1 MEPDFFDLLLRQCSP
16 MVEGGTGVFVAPG
29 TILTCAHVVGRDRRV
44 GDETIS
50 VVLEDLSK
58 LSGRLLR
65 MSPSSDLALV
75 GIGNAQHECVALDGA
90 GALDLH
96 TGDELYLIGVPRW
109 DANQRQRGG
118 LTARFE
124 SFTEPAEPSAASDP
138 QLARLLM
145 FKGANVVKGFS
156 GGPLLNLRTC
166 RVVGVVAIS
175 RDLSN
180 ETGGWAIPIDVV
192 LRVFPELVQ
201 LNAATTNSSRLWHAA
216 LEQRRKNIQENT
228 PGYAILENLGLSLER
243 FEHLVGE
250 LAVTRAALTN
260 FLKALGKGN
269 LVPEDLDSVLREFA
283 AEFNRLRNELQILQS
298 VDPGVNQLKEN
309 ARLALEQGDFA
320 DAESFLNQA
329 SDLQAES
336 ARRHEAT
343 ASEQRLAAAALKAH
357 NARLQQ
363 SQLAYSSAA
372 KYFLEAAELVP
383 ESAAEV
389 HAEYLRRA
397 ALAFKDAGDFAEA
410 EARANRAVEIARE
423 RLGLDHLVW
432 ATCANTLGFIY
443 DARGKYA
450 DAERIYRET
459 LALRT
464 RMLGSESIDTAQSL
478 NNLGTVCDK
487 LNKRPEARELYRRAL
502 HIRQKIEGPESL
514 QVARILSNMAAS
526 AFHSGRPAE
535 AIELYQRVLAIR
547 VKQLGKHPLV
557 AITLSS
563 LAVALAEVGRIDEAE
578 SLLLQ
583 TLDIRR
589 TLQGKRHPDVATS
602 LNGLGAI
609 AIKRR
614 KFSAAEK
621 YLKEA
626 LSIRMEKLG
635 DAHPDT
641 ARTLSNLGTLYGE
654 QGRGRDSVSFFEKAV
669 VSVEKCLPTNHPD
682 LQRYRADLAQALRIK
697 ASR

>member
-16 MVEGGTGVFVAPG
+16 MVEGGTGLFVAPG
-29 TILTCAHVVGRDRRV
+29 IILTCAHVVGRDRSV

-58 LSGRLLR
+58 LSGRLLQI
-65 MSPSSDLALV
+65 SPGTDLALV
-75 GIGNAQHECVALDGA
+75 GISNTQHECVALDCA

-96 TGDELYLIGVPRW
+96 SGDELYLIGVPRW
-109 DANQRQRGG
+109 DPNQRQRGG
-118 LTARFE
+118 LTAHFE
-124 SFTEPAEPSAASDP
+124 SFAEPAEPSAASDP

-166 RVVGVVAIS
+166 RVVGVVALS

-180 ETGGWAIPIDVV
+180 EIGGWAIPIDVV

-201 LNAATTNSSRLWHAA
+201 LNAAITNSSQLWQAA
-216 LEQRRKNIQENT
+216 LDQRRKNIQENT
-228 PGYAILENLGLSLER
+228 PGYAILENLGISLER

-260 FLKALGKGN
+260 FLNALGKAN
-269 LVPEDLDSVLREFA
+269 VVPGDLDSVLREFA

-298 VDPGVNQLKEN
+298 VDPRVNRLKQN
-309 ARLALEQGDFA
+309 AGLALEQGDFRG
-320 DAESFLNQA
+320 AEGFLNQA

-372 KYFLEAAELVP
+372 KYFLEAAELAP
-383 ESAAEV
+383 ESAPEV
-389 HAEYLRRA
+389 RAEYLRLA
-397 ALAFKDAGDFAEA
+397 ALAFKNSGDFAEA
-410 EARANRAVEIARE
+410 EARANHAVEIARE

-432 ATCANTLGFIY
+432 ATCANTLGFIF

-464 RMLGSESIDTAQSL
+464 RALGPETIDTAQSL

-487 LNKRPEARELYRRAL
+487 LNKRAEAQEFYRRAL

-514 QVARILSNMAAS
+514 EVARILSNLAAL
-526 AFHSGRPAE
+526 AFHSGRPVE
-535 AIELYQRVLAIR
+535 AIELYQRVLTIR
-547 VKQLGKHPLV
+547 RKQLGKHPLV
-557 AITLSS
+557 ATTLSS
-563 LAVALAEVGRIDEAE
+563 LAVALGNVGRIDEAE

-589 TLQGKRHPDVATS
+589 TLQGERHPDVATS
-602 LNGLGAI
+602 LNGLGGI
-609 AIKRR
+609 ATMRR
-614 KFSAAEK
+614 EFPAAEK

-641 ARTLSNLGTLYGE
+641 ARTLSNLGTLYSE
-654 QGRGRDSVSFFEKAV
+654 QGRRRESVSYCEKAV
-669 VSVEKCLPTNHPD
+669 ASVEKCLPNNHPD
-682 LQRYRADLAQALRIK
+682 VQHYRAQLSQALRIK
-697 ASR
+697 AS